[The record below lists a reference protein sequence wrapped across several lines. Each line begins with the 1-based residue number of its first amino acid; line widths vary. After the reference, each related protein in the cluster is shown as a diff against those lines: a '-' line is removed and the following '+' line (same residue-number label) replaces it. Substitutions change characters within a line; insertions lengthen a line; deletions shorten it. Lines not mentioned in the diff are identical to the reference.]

1 MFRSLKKRSFEIPE
15 GPTASL
21 DNSMMARHATL
32 KATYTIVT
40 TISLAL
46 ILSVAPFSFGT
57 STAVAQTVSQSSF
70 QIGGNDMS
78 LATTSI
84 DTDFASVSANSN
96 SISNINLCGK
106 IASSVFN
113 FTNGNLTMLLLGNW
127 SLSTDPS
134 NGTSF
139 SSTFTMHHLENSS
152 SDSETTFKIE
162 DLKVTSFQKINDNS
176 ILSGTTKVLSYGP
189 SAEEAIGNDTNHSWN
204 NVKTTISVI
213 ENKTVLITFD
223 KSETNLN
230 EIFDS
235 QPIIG
240 MVYP

>member
-1 MFRSLKKRSFEIPE
+1 
-15 GPTASL
+15 
-21 DNSMMARHATL
+21 
-32 KATYTIVT
+32 
-40 TISLAL
+40 
-46 ILSVAPFSFGT
+46 
-57 STAVAQTVSQSSF
+57 
-70 QIGGNDMS
+70 
-78 LATTSI
+78 
-84 DTDFASVSANSN
+84 
-96 SISNINLCGK
+96 
-106 IASSVFN
+106 
-113 FTNGNLTMLLLGNW
+113 
-127 SLSTDPS
+127 
-134 NGTSF
+134 
-139 SSTFTMHHLENSS
+139 MHHLENSS